1 MFALRAVARL
11 PIPRISILNARVSI
25 FDIDWKRRI
34 QKLTEVV
41 PLFSRN
47 FCLRLILSSH
57 HDYYRRTL
65 YEAKCRPK
73 KKKETPD
80 FSIFNRVQTH
90 DRPFVVVYGKA
101 LWIVGVYL
109 LITN

>member
-1 MFALRAVARL
+1 MFALRVVARL
-11 PIPRISILNARVSI
+11 QIPRISILNARVSI
-25 FDIDWKRRI
+25 FDTDLKRRI

-47 FCLRLILSSH
+47 FCLRLILSSCRSY
-57 HDYYRRTL
+57 HDDYRHTL
-65 YEAKCRPK
+65 YEVPSQ
-73 KKKETPD
+73 KKEAPD